1 MNSTTVAPS
10 APVKAARSRRRFL
23 AAAGITTLALSLTAC
38 GSTADTTGHPAAAP
52 TPPAATAPVTHP
64 AANVAALTQQQLQ
77 SAAVTT
83 SDVAGQQMG
92 VLPMTDS
99 PIEQSD
105 TRVQPST
112 CEALASA
119 WEGGGPNF
127 PSTGAVDLKIMEG
140 NSGQSGTAHLMH
152 LASYDS
158 ATATRL
164 LDSIATAAGSCSS
177 YTLPDPSGP
186 IHETI
191 TPVASPQFG
200 DQAVAWHAVLTG
212 TSGQR
217 YVSTV
222 TVVRVGG
229 TVINAVELANNLSS
243 ADQLPTTSS
252 FLLAAQINKL
262 RAVS

>member
-1 MNSTTVAPS
+1 MHSSTLDHATNIRGT
-10 APVKAARSRRRFL
+10 RSRRRIL
-23 AAAGITTLALSLTAC
+23 TAAGITALALSVAAC
-38 GSTADTTGHPAAAP
+38 GAAAHTTGSAAAP
-52 TPPAATAPVTHP
+52 HSPPAATAPVTHL

-99 PIEQSD
+99 PIEQSN

-119 WEGGGPNF
+119 WEGGGPDY
-127 PSTGAVDLKIMEG
+127 PSTGAVDLKVMEG

-152 LASYDS
+152 LASFNGT
-158 ATATRL
+158 TATKL
-164 LDSIATAAGSCSS
+164 LNAIATAAGSCSS

-186 IHETI
+186 IHEAI
-191 TPVASPQFG
+191 TPIAAPQYG

-243 ADQLPTTSS
+243 ADQLPTTSAY
-252 FLLAAQINKL
+252 LLNAQIAKL